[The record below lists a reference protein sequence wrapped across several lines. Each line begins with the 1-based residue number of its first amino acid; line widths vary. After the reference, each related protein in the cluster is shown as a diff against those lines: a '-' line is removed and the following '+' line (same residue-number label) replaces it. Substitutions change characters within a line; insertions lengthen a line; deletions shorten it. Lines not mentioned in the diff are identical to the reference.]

1 MRCRIRQQVM
11 AQQGGAFG
19 VAIQI
24 PQHQPR
30 PKASGPVVSLH
41 PLIESVL
48 ALFSV
53 NRADVDTQLSADP
66 LNNDRVDHSLRGDVD
81 GRHT

>member
-1 MRCRIRQQVM
+1 MSARATNLWIYDK
-11 AQQGGAFG
+11 AEP
-19 VAIQI
+19 IQAT
-24 PQHQPR
+24 
-30 PKASGPVVSLH
+30 PK